1 MAISSRT
8 RQQVRQ
14 RATFACEYCGASET
28 NVGGELT
35 IDHYQ
40 PISKGGGDQIDN
52 LIYACSRCNE
62 YKGDYYPLLP
72 SQIFLWNP
80 RNESASHHFLL
91 LADYSLY
98 PITRIG
104 EFTITHLHL
113 NRPALIAHRRSRQSE
128 NLIERLADQLTTIT
142 STLLQIREENQEM
155 FREQLNQLEQ
165 QRLLLL
171 YLLQGKDE

>member
-1 MAISSRT
+1 MAISSRI
-8 RQQVRQ
+8 RHQVRQ
-14 RATFACEYCGASET
+14 RANFACEYCGASET

-40 PISKGGGDQIDN
+40 PVSKGGTDQSDN
-52 LIYACSRCNE
+52 LIYACPRCNE
-62 YKGDYYPLLP
+62 YKGDYYPLSP
-72 SQIFLWNP
+72 DQIALWHP

-98 PITRIG
+98 PITKIG

-113 NRPALIAHRRSRQSE
+113 NRPALIANRRSRQSE

-142 STLLQIREENQEM
+142 STLIQIRKENQEM
-155 FREQLNQLEQ
+155 FKEQRDQLEQ
-165 QRLLLL
+165 QRLLIL
-171 YLLQGKDE
+171 YLLQGTDE